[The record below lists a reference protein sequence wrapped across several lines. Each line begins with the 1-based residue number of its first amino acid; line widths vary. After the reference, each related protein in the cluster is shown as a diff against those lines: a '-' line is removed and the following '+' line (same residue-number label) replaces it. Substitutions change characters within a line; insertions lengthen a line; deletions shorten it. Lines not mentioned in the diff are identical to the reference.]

1 MLKTKMRKWC
11 LLLLLLGCSMGV
23 QAQYSMGNTGLL
35 NIPTADMQETGT
47 FMGGGNYLPNGMT
60 PFNFN
65 TGNYFVNITF
75 LSFLELSYRCTLQK
89 AKRYDGKE
97 GYFHQDRSM
106 TARVRPLKE
115 GKFHPSLLL
124 GVDDPFK
131 NTGINYFATVYG
143 ALTKVSK
150 SLLKNSNFNLTNW
163 VIAKMAKKIAK
174 FLDGVLLNGA
184 TSKVNGIALSY
195 DSTKMKKTLASKSS
209 ETSDELIDVQEL
221 VPDEYQADAIWIMNK
236 KTRTAIR
243 KLKDSDN
250 NYLLNRD
257 LSSKWGY
264 TLLGKDVYCSDNVS
278 ELGEVSKNVIFYGD
292 LSGLAVK
299 ESETSE
305 IQILNELFAAQHA
318 IGVVAW
324 GEIDAKVEDKQ
335 KIAVV
340 TTPAS

>member
-1 MLKTKMRKWC
+1 MVKTLPRHAENENEKMVPAPTTAW
-11 LLLLLLGCSMGV
+11 LQHGSEGPIFH
-23 QAQYSMGNTGLL
+23 GL

-143 ALTKVSK
+143 ALTKGFS
-150 SLLKNSNFNLTNW
+150 
-163 VIAKMAKKIAK
+163 IAKGDRLALTAGYYFPLHDHSIKDGPFGGISYSPAFCREMTVMAE
-174 FLDGVLLNGA
+174 
-184 TSKVNGIALSY
+184 Y
-195 DSTKMKKTLASKSS
+195 DSEGFNVGAAARLWRHLS
-209 ETSDELIDVQEL
+209 IHVF
-221 VPDEYQADAIWIMNK
+221 
-236 KTRTAIR
+236 TREFNSISGGIR
-243 KLKDSDN
+243 
-250 NYLLNRD
+250 YECRLL
-257 LSSKWGY
+257 
-264 TLLGKDVYCSDNVS
+264 
-278 ELGEVSKNVIFYGD
+278 
-292 LSGLAVK
+292 
-299 ESETSE
+299 
-305 IQILNELFAAQHA
+305 H
-318 IGVVAW
+318 
-324 GEIDAKVEDKQ
+324 
-335 KIAVV
+335 
-340 TTPAS
+340 

>member
-143 ALTKVSK
+143 ALTKGFS
-150 SLLKNSNFNLTNW
+150 
-163 VIAKMAKKIAK
+163 IAKGDRLALTAGYYFPLNDHSIKDGPFGGISYSPAFCWEMTVMAE
-174 FLDGVLLNGA
+174 
-184 TSKVNGIALSY
+184 Y
-195 DSTKMKKTLASKSS
+195 DSEGFNVGAAARLWKHFS
-209 ETSDELIDVQEL
+209 IHVF
-221 VPDEYQADAIWIMNK
+221 
-236 KTRTAIR
+236 TREFNSISGGIR
-243 KLKDSDN
+243 
-250 NYLLNRD
+250 YECRLL
-257 LSSKWGY
+257 
-264 TLLGKDVYCSDNVS
+264 
-278 ELGEVSKNVIFYGD
+278 
-292 LSGLAVK
+292 
-299 ESETSE
+299 
-305 IQILNELFAAQHA
+305 H
-318 IGVVAW
+318 
-324 GEIDAKVEDKQ
+324 
-335 KIAVV
+335 
-340 TTPAS
+340 

>member
-131 NTGINYFATVYG
+131 NTGINYFATVDG
-143 ALTKVSK
+143 ALTKGFS
-150 SLLKNSNFNLTNW
+150 
-163 VIAKMAKKIAK
+163 IAKGDRLALTAGYYFPLNDHSIKDGPFGGISYSPAFCREMTVMAE
-174 FLDGVLLNGA
+174 
-184 TSKVNGIALSY
+184 Y
-195 DSTKMKKTLASKSS
+195 DSEGFNVGAAARLWRHLS
-209 ETSDELIDVQEL
+209 IHVF
-221 VPDEYQADAIWIMNK
+221 
-236 KTRTAIR
+236 TREFNSISGGIR
-243 KLKDSDN
+243 
-250 NYLLNRD
+250 YECRLL
-257 LSSKWGY
+257 
-264 TLLGKDVYCSDNVS
+264 
-278 ELGEVSKNVIFYGD
+278 
-292 LSGLAVK
+292 
-299 ESETSE
+299 
-305 IQILNELFAAQHA
+305 H
-318 IGVVAW
+318 
-324 GEIDAKVEDKQ
+324 
-335 KIAVV
+335 
-340 TTPAS
+340 

>member
-1 MLKTKMRKWC
+1 MVKTLPRHAENENEKMVPAPTTAW
-11 LLLLLLGCSMGV
+11 LQHGSAGPIFHG
-23 QAQYSMGNTGLL
+23 QHLL

-143 ALTKVSK
+143 ALTKGFS
-150 SLLKNSNFNLTNW
+150 
-163 VIAKMAKKIAK
+163 IAKGDRLALTAGYYFPLNDHSIKDGPFGGISYSPAFCREMTVMAE
-174 FLDGVLLNGA
+174 
-184 TSKVNGIALSY
+184 Y
-195 DSTKMKKTLASKSS
+195 DSEGFNVGAAARLWRHLS
-209 ETSDELIDVQEL
+209 IHVF
-221 VPDEYQADAIWIMNK
+221 
-236 KTRTAIR
+236 TREFNSISGGIR
-243 KLKDSDN
+243 
-250 NYLLNRD
+250 YECRLL
-257 LSSKWGY
+257 
-264 TLLGKDVYCSDNVS
+264 
-278 ELGEVSKNVIFYGD
+278 
-292 LSGLAVK
+292 
-299 ESETSE
+299 
-305 IQILNELFAAQHA
+305 H
-318 IGVVAW
+318 
-324 GEIDAKVEDKQ
+324 
-335 KIAVV
+335 
-340 TTPAS
+340 

>member
-11 LLLLLLGCSMGV
+11 LLLLLLDCSMGV
-23 QAQYSMGNTGLL
+23 QALYSMGNTGLL

-143 ALTKVSK
+143 ALTKGFS
-150 SLLKNSNFNLTNW
+150 
-163 VIAKMAKKIAK
+163 IAKGDRLALTAGYYFPLNDHSIKDGPFGGISYSPAFCREMTVMAE
-174 FLDGVLLNGA
+174 
-184 TSKVNGIALSY
+184 Y
-195 DSTKMKKTLASKSS
+195 DSEGFNVGAAARLWRHLS
-209 ETSDELIDVQEL
+209 IHVF
-221 VPDEYQADAIWIMNK
+221 
-236 KTRTAIR
+236 TREFNSISGGIR
-243 KLKDSDN
+243 
-250 NYLLNRD
+250 YECRLL
-257 LSSKWGY
+257 
-264 TLLGKDVYCSDNVS
+264 
-278 ELGEVSKNVIFYGD
+278 
-292 LSGLAVK
+292 
-299 ESETSE
+299 
-305 IQILNELFAAQHA
+305 H
-318 IGVVAW
+318 
-324 GEIDAKVEDKQ
+324 
-335 KIAVV
+335 
-340 TTPAS
+340 